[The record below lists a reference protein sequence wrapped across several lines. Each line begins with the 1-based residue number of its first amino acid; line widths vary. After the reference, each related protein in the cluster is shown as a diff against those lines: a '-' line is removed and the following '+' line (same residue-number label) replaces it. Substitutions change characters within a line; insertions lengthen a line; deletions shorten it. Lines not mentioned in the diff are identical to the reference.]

1 MDQGKFDNLL
11 KHNIVNKGG
20 LNIFY
25 TNLNAISNKV
35 SELSLCH
42 DIYIYGCKII
52 CLTETHLTPSESDG

>member
-35 SELSLCH
+35 SKLSLCH
-42 DIYIYGCKII
+42 DIYMVVKLYV
-52 CLTETHLTPSESDG
+52 